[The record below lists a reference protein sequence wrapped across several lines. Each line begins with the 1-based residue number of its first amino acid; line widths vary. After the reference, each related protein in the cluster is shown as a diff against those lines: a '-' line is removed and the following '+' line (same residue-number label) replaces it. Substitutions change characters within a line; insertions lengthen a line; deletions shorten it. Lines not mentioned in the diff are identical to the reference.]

1 MEVKLNDSK
10 IKNRLFFELLKVSL
24 TDTNRLSRVYSN
36 EEWRDAYTM
45 AQNQSLTGVLLEG
58 VNKLESDQKPFY
70 ELKIEWI
77 LTVERIKK
85 SNTYLNNKAVEL
97 TEMLAKRGM
106 RSCILKGQGIGLY
119 YPDPMV
125 RCPGDIDAWV
135 DSDRR
140 TIVQLVREK
149 FPNEDIVYHHAEYP
163 IFDDVEVELH
173 FTPSWMC
180 SYWHNRRLQHIFADM
195 KAQQFTNLVLLPYTD
210 KKVSVPTREFNMLF
224 ILSHIYRHLFSEGI
238 GMRQLVDY
246 YYVLRQCED
255 KGERE
260 RVVKR
265 LKSLGMMRFT
275 RGVMFIMKEIFGLE
289 DKYLL
294 TEPNEKDGTFLLNE
308 IMRSGNFGILAP
320 VINYRNK
327 LKKLWFAL
335 KRNARFI
342 TYYPSESIWN
352 VFFRIWQYFWRW
364 KNGYFKRP

>member
-1 MEVKLNDSK
+1 MNDRNVKNG
-10 IKNRLFFELLKVSL
+10 LFLELLRVSL

-36 EEWRDAYTM
+36 EEWREAYTM

-58 VNKLESDQKPFY
+58 INRLESDQKPFY

-85 SNTYLNNKAVEL
+85 SNTYLNSKAVEL
-97 TEMLAKRGM
+97 TDMLAQRGM

-135 DSDRR
+135 DSDRES
-140 TIVQLVREK
+140 IVQFVREQ
-149 FPNEDIVYHHAEYP
+149 FPHEDISYLHVEYP
-163 IFDDVEVELH
+163 IFNDVDVELH
-173 FTPSWMC
+173 FTPSYMC
-180 SYWHNRRLQHIFADM
+180 FYWHNRRLQRIFKEM
-195 KAQQFTNLVLLPYTD
+195 KSQQFHNLVQLPFTD
-210 KKVSVPTREFNMLF
+210 KKVSVATREFNLLF
-224 ILSHIYRHLFSEGI
+224 ILSHIYRHLFSSGI

-246 YYVLRQCED
+246 FYVLRQCED
-255 KGERE
+255 EGERE
-260 RVVKR
+260 ITVKR
-265 LKSLGMMRFT
+265 LRKLGMMRFT
-275 RGVMFIMKEIFGLE
+275 GGVMFIMKDTFGLE

-308 IMRSGNFGILAP
+308 IMKSGNFGILAP

-327 LKKLWFAL
+327 VKKLWFAL

-352 VFFRIWQYFWRW
+352 VIFRIWQYLWRW
-364 KNGYFKRP
+364 KNGYFKRN

>member
-1 MEVKLNDSK
+1 LEVKLNDYK
-10 IKNRLFFELLKVSL
+10 KKNGLFFELLKVSL
-24 TDTNRLSRVYSN
+24 TDANRLSRVYSN
-36 EEWRDAYTM
+36 EEWREAYTM
-45 AQNQSLTGVLLEG
+45 ALNQSLTGVLLEG

-85 SNTYLNNKAVEL
+85 SNTYLNSKAVEL
-97 TEMLAKRGM
+97 TEMLTKRNM
-106 RSCILKGQGIGLY
+106 KSCILKGQGIGLY

-125 RCPGDIDAWV
+125 RCPGDIDAWL
-135 DSDRR
+135 DSDRN
-140 TIVQLVREK
+140 TIVRFVREK
-149 FPNEDIVYHHAEYP
+149 YPNEDIVYHHAEYP
-163 IFDDVEVELH
+163 IFDDADVELH

-180 SYWHNRRLQHIFADM
+180 SYWNNRRMQVIFAEM
-195 KAQQFTNLVLLPYTD
+195 KTQQFNNFVLLPYTD
-210 KKVSVPTREFNMLF
+210 KKVSVATREFNMLF

-255 KGERE
+255 GGERE
-260 RVVKR
+260 RTVKR

-275 RGVMFIMKEIFGLE
+275 KGIMLIMKEIFGLE

-294 TEPNEKDGTFLLNE
+294 TEPNGKDGTFLLNE

-352 VFFRIWQYFWRW
+352 VIFRIWQYFWRW
-364 KNGYFKRP
+364 KNGYFKRT